1 MARLAYPE
9 KHTKIV
15 CLPKYFLNVD
25 RNKNVVKVNI
35 KNWAR
40 PILCY
45 VLSIIFLR
53 SDYAY
58 VCITVSMVLGLLV
71 SRYI

>member
-25 RNKNVVKVNI
+25 RNKNVVKVNMKI
-35 KNWAR
+35 G
-40 PILCY
+40 LD
-45 VLSIIFLR
+45 LS
-53 SDYAY
+53 YA
-58 VCITVSMVLGLLV
+58 MF
-71 SRYI
+71 